1 MLAKTEKS
9 SLFGSWLW
17 ILLPVIFLT
26 SLGLLILVSAGAGG
40 EDPYGIVRKQAM
52 WLVIAIAA
60 GLFAA
65 FVDLKFLKSIALPF
79 AIISMLLLVMA
90 VFSPLAKQVNGSY
103 RWIDLKILAIQPSDI
118 AKFAF
123 IIWLSSYLYNNQRK
137 IKTFIDGL
145 IKPLAIVGIFCAL
158 IIIEPDY
165 GTTAVFAAIGFTLIF
180 LAGARIGYMAM
191 LGLPL
196 VAGFCVMV
204 YLNPVRLQRVL
215 SFMDIE
221 GTKTEGS
228 YQLYQAILAFGSG
241 KITGVGI
248 GQGRQQLAFL
258 PEAHTD
264 FVFAIVGEELGLIFT
279 VLVVLMFLFLF
290 IVGLLNLRKAPNLY
304 EFSVA
309 TGALLMIV
317 VQALSNMCVVTGLM
331 PTKGISLPFISY
343 GGSNLVAMF
352 AFAGLLINCIRRWSK
367 PTQIKVSEL

>member
-180 LAGARIGYMAM
+180 LAGARISYMAM